1 MTNEMKGEPK
11 ENAQMRKFK
20 ETIIGS
26 GPKIIS
32 DYLCRMGGYGKISVG
47 KTHTQKNEW
56 ITE

>member
-32 DYLCRMGGYGKISVG
+32 DYLCRMGGYGKIFVG
-47 KTHTQKNEW
+47 KTHTQNMSG
-56 ITE
+56 